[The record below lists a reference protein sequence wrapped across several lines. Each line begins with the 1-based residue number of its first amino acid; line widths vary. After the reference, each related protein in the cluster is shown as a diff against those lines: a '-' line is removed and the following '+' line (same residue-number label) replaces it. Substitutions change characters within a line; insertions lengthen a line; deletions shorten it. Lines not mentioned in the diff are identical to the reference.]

1 MKTIGID
8 VKVPKDSCEDKQCPF
23 HGIQRVR
30 GRLMQAEII
39 KKNVSKTAT
48 VSFHHFHY
56 ISKYERYEKKQSKLS
71 VHNPPCIDAD
81 VGNIVM
87 IGETKPISKTKHFV
101 ILEVIKK

>member
-8 VKVPKDSCEDKQCPF
+8 VKVPKNKCEDRQCPF

-30 GRLMQAEII
+30 GKLMQVEVI

-56 ISKYERYEKKQSKLS
+56 IPKYERYEKKQSKLK
-71 VHNPPCIDAD
+71 VHNPLCIDAN
-81 VGNIVM
+81 VGDIVM

-101 ILEVIKK
+101 IIEVIKK